1 MSGEIKKIALCF
13 LVYDR
18 IECEVLWERWL
29 KSHPDGDKFTLYVHS
44 KFDFQIESEFLR
56 GRMNVLTDTVPT
68 EWGGYSLVEATQR
81 LFIAAM
87 ADANNYKYVLLSH
100 TCIPVKPANYVWKF
114 LTCNNLSYIFES
126 KKTER
131 WPRYKELLRIVPHQK
146 ISKHHQWIILRRQ
159 HFDLINANHH
169 IIKKLY
175 TGINIPDESWA
186 LTFLQICGL
195 DNEIN
200 THYQSTYTNWHAAD
214 VVKHPKLYKEI
225 DRRELKKFVFGEYLF
240 ARKFENFAGLT
251 DSVFELF
258 DEQRAMS
265 ES

>member
-18 IECEVLWERWL
+18 IECEALWERWL
-29 KSHPDGDKFTLYVHS
+29 KSHPDGNKFTLYVHS
-44 KFDFQIESEFLR
+44 KFDFQMESEFLR
-56 GRMNVLTDTVPT
+56 ARMNVLADPVPT
-68 EWGGYSLVEATQR
+68 EWAGFSLVEATQL
-81 LFIAAM
+81 LFVAAM
-87 ADANNYKYVLLSH
+87 ADSNNYKCVLLSN
-100 TCIPVKPANYVWKF
+100 TCIPVKPVNYIWKF

-131 WPRYKELLRIVPHQK
+131 WPRYKELLRVVPHAK
-146 ISKHHQWIILRRQ
+146 ISKHHQWIILGRQ
-159 HFDLINANHH
+159 HIELMHANFHV
-169 IIKKLY
+169 IKELY
-175 TGINIPDESWA
+175 TGIRISDESWA

-214 VVKHPKLYKEI
+214 IGGHPKLYKEI
-225 DRRELKKFVFGEYLF
+225 DTKELKKIVFGEYLF

-251 DSVFELF
+251 DSMFQLF